1 MPKPRPRSSRRSA
14 SLGLRLPLTD
24 GSSIHHINVG
34 IIFLFS
40 SSASSW
46 TSSHVIPITGV
57 AMQFEIIDDF
67 IGVPA
72 IKLNECQRG
81 RPGLFFLLVQ
91 KCIEAADRIIANRLY
106 GACPIKN
113 D

>member
-1 MPKPRPRSSRRSA
+1 
-14 SLGLRLPLTD
+14 
-24 GSSIHHINVG
+24 
-34 IIFLFS
+34 
-40 SSASSW
+40 
-46 TSSHVIPITGV
+46 
-57 AMQFEIIDDF
+57 MQFEIIDDF
-67 IGVPA
+67 IGVLA

-106 GACPIKN
+106 GPCPIKN